1 MLRSVLCMFV
11 CLSACVCVFFYLL
24 ESLHKLQQ
32 QEKVNNARRQAGA
45 VAQQGQKDFGWGD
58 NENNSI
64 KTLFQFAPSHAK
76 LQLRPTKLTH
86 RACSYSPTTPLQPL
100 LPLLHPLLDC
110 PFSSS
115 SFMCALPAGAL
126 HKVSSLSLFMWSK
139 FGHHPRHA
147 PSATSMPCLLWY
159 LAIVAATVVVVVLV
173 AVT

>member
-1 MLRSVLCMFV
+1 M
-11 CLSACVCVFFYLL
+11 CVSVFFYLL

-32 QEKVNNARRQAGA
+32 QEKVNNARRQAGVV
-45 VAQQGQKDFGWGD
+45 VAQQGRKDFGWGD

-86 RACSYSPTTPLQPL
+86 RACSYSPATPPS
-100 LPLLHPLLDC
+100 LPLNLPYAI
-110 PFSSS
+110 PYSSP

-139 FGHHPRHA
+139 FGYSPCHA

-159 LAIVAATVVVVVLV
+159 LAIVAVLVVVLV